1 MAVTAVIKSLVCVV
15 LVPVLAII
23 ASVVLNTT
31 SVADLSSY
39 ESPITGVGLP
49 PMAVFRVAT
58 KFSALVDAF
67 AFALKP
73 PTAQVMSMVNGYQLT
88 QALGVFARLHLAEA
102 MLKLANRDGMT
113 DVIVLAT
120 EVGVDAEAL
129 RRLLRFL
136 AAHSF
141 VASSGGPLAQRFGL
155 TPASQMLAKDATG
168 SLWGAAV
175 IGSADHYDGWQNLE
189 ASLRKGASTVA
200 FDDKFGLSIWEH
212 YKRNPTQEKAFA
224 HFMTGVSAGPN
235 AALAMSGVNFSQ
247 CERIVDVGG
256 GHGSLMQELVAAFPS
271 LSGAATV
278 FDMPSVVRSA
288 PTIHGVH
295 FKGGDFFDPKTIPR
309 GASTNCYVEKVVLHD
324 WSDTKT
330 VAILKNI
337 ATALE
342 TAKVPRA
349 NRRLFLAEQV
359 LSDGDALQVSKLGL
373 DVNMMVM
380 CGGGERTAGEWAAL
394 LDQAGWSMSSVFPTR
409 SLFSVIEAVAK

>member
-1 MAVTAVIKSLVCVV
+1 
-15 LVPVLAII
+15 
-23 ASVVLNTT
+23 
-31 SVADLSSY
+31 
-39 ESPITGVGLP
+39 
-49 PMAVFRVAT
+49 
-58 KFSALVDAF
+58 
-67 AFALKP
+67 
-73 PTAQVMSMVNGYQLT
+73 
-88 QALGVFARLHLAEA
+88 
-102 MLKLANRDGMT
+102 MLKHYA
-113 DVIVLAT
+113 V
-120 EVGVDAEAL
+120 
-129 RRLLRFL
+129 LLRFL

-394 LDQAGWSMSSVFPTR
+394 LDQAGMVHEQCVPNAIALLGDRSRGKVDQQPSNTLIHGDGGRECRTRCALCGVQGRERLQRGSGTCLQNQPTCVLCAHR
-409 SLFSVIEAVAK
+409 F